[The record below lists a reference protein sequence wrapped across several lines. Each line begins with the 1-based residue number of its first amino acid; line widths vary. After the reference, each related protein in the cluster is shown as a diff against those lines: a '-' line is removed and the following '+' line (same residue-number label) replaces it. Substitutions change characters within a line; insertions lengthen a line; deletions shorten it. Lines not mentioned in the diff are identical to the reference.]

1 MSGHDGFE
9 DPRERIDTG
18 PRHERTSGS
27 DAEGVNT
34 EAGSGQNPLA
44 EITRV
49 VGMLVNP
56 LVEADRRLEKWYERN
71 EPQIRRFAEVVAHAL
86 DGLPNWLYP
95 CAVTFARGGWSAAP
109 LGRMEMPEIAELV
122 NRLHDEPDDVVR
134 RELDRAIPEYFR
146 RDGHTQLRRL
156 VSGWDDEHLAVS
168 TGQRTDRRH
177 GSGCVVLEA
186 AARCASR

>member
-18 PRHERTSGS
+18 PRHERASGS

-71 EPQIRRFAEVVAHAL
+71 EPQIRRFAEVVAQAL
-86 DGLPNWLYP
+86 DGLPNWLYL
-95 CAVTFARGGWSAAP
+95 CAVTFAP
-109 LGRMEMPEIAELV
+109 
-122 NRLHDEPDDVVR
+122 
-134 RELDRAIPEYFR
+134 
-146 RDGHTQLRRL
+146 
-156 VSGWDDEHLAVS
+156 
-168 TGQRTDRRH
+168 
-177 GSGCVVLEA
+177 
-186 AARCASR
+186 